1 MNELSD
7 NNVHVIHIHEWVQ
20 ISTRAS
26 GNESNEISEV
36 VIETK

>member
-20 ISTRAS
+20 KY
-26 GNESNEISEV
+26 ES
-36 VIETK
+36 KWKWK